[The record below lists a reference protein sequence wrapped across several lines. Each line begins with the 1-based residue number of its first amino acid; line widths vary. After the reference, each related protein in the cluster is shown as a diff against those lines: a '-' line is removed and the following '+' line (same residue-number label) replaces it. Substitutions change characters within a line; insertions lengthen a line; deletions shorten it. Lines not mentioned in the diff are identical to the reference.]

1 MRSPPLHCGRIG
13 CELVSWILYSMCH
26 EFVCNFG
33 SKFFVT
39 ISWYPWYLTC
49 CNAAT
54 NLGKRSFAVSGC
66 GAREGTGREGKWCSL
81 WRGCSCD
88 GCKNQFIY
96 DTGITPFFEIVSNN
110 ITIIHQNSLRYIYL
124 CAKTCFQRNTAWFS
138 VLFYCHLSG
147 TLIQHPGQHHFGV
160 LHWVCGHRAAG
171 HHRTPWNAWKYLY
184 IW

>member
-1 MRSPPLHCGRIG
+1 MPSPPLHCGRIG

-54 NLGKRSFAVSGC
+54 NLGKWSFAVSGC

-96 DTGITPFFEIVSNN
+96 DTGITPNKKSWAATSPFFN
-110 ITIIHQNSLRYIYL
+110 QNSLRYIYL
-124 CAKTCFQRNTAWFS
+124 CAKTSFQRNTAWFS
-138 VLFYCHLSG
+138 VLFWKVTFPAHWFNIQDSI
-147 TLIQHPGQHHFGV
+147 TLAYYIESVDTEQQDTMK
-160 LHWVCGHRAAG
+160 CTR
-171 HHRTPWNAWKYLY
+171 KYL
-184 IW
+184 